1 MHVIATAG
9 HVDHGKSMLVR
20 ALTGMEPDRWEAEQR
35 RGMTI
40 DLGFA
45 WMTLPAGEP
54 VAFVDVPGHERFVTN
69 MLAGAG
75 PAPAVMFVVAADEG
89 WKPQSAEHL
98 AALDALGV
106 RNGILVVTR
115 ADLAD
120 PGPAR
125 RQAAHKLAG
134 TSLGQDGGPE
144 AVAVSALTGQGVP
157 ELTAALGRLVAR
169 LPPPDP
175 RQAVRLWLDRVFA
188 IKGSGTVVTG
198 TLQEGTVRTGD
209 ELVLT
214 PASRPVRIR
223 GLQSLGRPVTQA
235 SGVARVALN
244 LRGISTRELGRG
256 MALITAGRWTMTSVI
271 DVRLTPPSGQLDG
284 ALRLPPE
291 LTLHIGAARAVARI
305 RMLGSRIARLSLDHP
320 LPLHVGD
327 RVLLRDPGAAAD
339 HADGR
344 PIFGATVLD
353 VAPPRLRG
361 SGAAAAA
368 DRELASWPDP
378 PAAPD
383 LLRRHRLL
391 RASGASAMGLRDLP
405 PPVNG
410 EWLADPAHW
419 RRLRQRLVAAVAA
432 HAQRDPLAPGLPV
445 DAARAELGL
454 PDRGLVEA
462 LAAWRAGDVDDEQID
477 TSGGYLRRGSRSG
490 QHAGS
495 GQHRGGG
502 QDGDSGQDRGSGGA
516 EQRPGPDRAAQPGHP
531 AAADGQVG
539 DATRPIVP
547 GPGPASPPAPASLP
561 APVAKAVQAVLDG
574 LADAPFSAPN
584 ADRLQELGLGARA
597 AAAAERAGLLRRLPG
612 NVVLAPDAFDRAA
625 RILAGL
631 PQPFT
636 AAEARQAL
644 QTSRRVV
651 IPLLEWLDR
660 EGITRR
666 LPDDRRIMRETPG
679 HPS

>member
-45 WMTLPAGEP
+45 WMTLPGGEP

-98 AALDALGV
+98 AAIDALGV
-106 RNGILVVTR
+106 RDGIVVVTR

-120 PGPAR
+120 PGPAL
-125 RQAAHKLAG
+125 RQAAHKLAE
-134 TSLGQDGGPE
+134 TSLGQGGGPE
-144 AVAVSALTGQGVP
+144 AVAVSALTGQGMP
-157 ELTAALGRLVAR
+157 ELIAALGRLAAR
-169 LPPPDP
+169 LPPADP

-214 PASRPVRIR
+214 PASRPLRIR
-223 GLQSLGRPVTQA
+223 GLQSLGQPVTQA

-256 MALITAGRWTMTSVI
+256 MALVTAGRWTMTSVI
-271 DVRLTPPSGQLDG
+271 DVRLTPPLGQQPDQ

-353 VAPPRLRG
+353 VVPPRLRG
-361 SGAAAAA
+361 NGAAAAA
-368 DRELASWPDP
+368 GRELASWPEP
-378 PAAPD
+378 PAAPE

-405 PPVNG
+405 PPVSG

-419 RRLRQRLVAAVAA
+419 RLLRQRLLAAVAA
-432 HAQRDPLAPGLPV
+432 HAQRDPLAPGIPV

-462 LAAWRAGDVDDEQID
+462 LAAWRAGDGDDDQLD
-477 TSGGYLRRGSRSG
+477 ASGGYLRRGSRS
-490 QHAGS
+490 
-495 GQHRGGG
+495 
-502 QDGDSGQDRGSGGA
+502 
-516 EQRPGPDRAAQPGHP
+516 EQRSAPAAQPVQGTASDGN
-531 AAADGQVG
+531 AAGVTG
-539 DATRPIVP
+539 ATP
-547 GPGPASPPAPASLP
+547 SLP
-561 APVAKAVQAVLDG
+561 APVARAVQAVLSG

-584 ADRLQELGLGARA
+584 AERLQELGLNARA

-644 QTSRRVV
+644 QSSRRVV

-666 LPDDRRIMRETPG
+666 LPDDRRIMRETAG